1 MAPRRWLA
9 VARGLGRAGW
19 AVALVLTVLLGAAPA
34 ASAESASQVR
44 DLAEQAEHDPNALER
59 LKQVGEVDGRPVDL
73 RTALD
78 GASGP
83 DLDRRLDEIVSAT
96 GGPSANGEA
105 GALGDPGEGARH
117 DAEQIL
123 AGRRFRP
130 SQPPRPLAGAIHR
143 LGQWL
148 RPVLKPLGRLLAP
161 VGRLLVRIWQN
172 SVLVGL
178 LALAVIAGAA
188 VFSLLLIR
196 RRGRIVVERSAGA
209 DGDRP
214 LDPRQLEREADAAE
228 ASGDLERAVRLRF
241 LAGVL
246 RLDRAGA
253 LRYRPSLT
261 TGEVV
266 RTVRSVT
273 LRTLAG
279 DFDEIAYG
287 GRSPGPDD
295 VARAKSEWPRVL
307 DEAKR

>member
-1 MAPRRWLA
+1 
-9 VARGLGRAGW
+9 LGRRA
-19 AVALVLTVLLGAAPA
+19 ASLVALVLTVLLGAAPA
-34 ASAESASQVR
+34 ASAESAAQVR
-44 DLAEQAEHDPNALER
+44 DLAQQAKHDPNALDR
-59 LKQVGEVDGRPVDL
+59 LKQVAEVDGRPVDF

-83 DLDRRLDEIVSAT
+83 DLDRRLDEIASAT
-96 GGPSANGEA
+96 GGPSADGEV
-105 GALGDPGEGARH
+105 GALGDPGEGARR
-117 DAEQIL
+117 DAERIL
-123 AGRRFRP
+123 TGRRFRP
-130 SQPPRPLAGAIHR
+130 SEPPRPLAGVIHR

-148 RPVLKPLGRLLAP
+148 QPVLKPLGRLLAP
-161 VGRLLVRIWQN
+161 VGRLLVRIWHN
-172 SVLVGL
+172 AVLVGL
-178 LALAVIAGAA
+178 LAMAVIATAA
-188 VFSLLLIR
+188 LFSLSLIR
-196 RRGRIVVERSAGA
+196 RRGRAVIERSGDA
-209 DGDRP
+209 DGERV

-228 ASGDLERAVRLRF
+228 AAGDLERAVRLRF

-266 RTVRSVT
+266 RTVRSHT

-287 GRSPGPDD
+287 GRPPAPDD
-295 VARAKSEWPRVL
+295 VARAKAEWPRVL